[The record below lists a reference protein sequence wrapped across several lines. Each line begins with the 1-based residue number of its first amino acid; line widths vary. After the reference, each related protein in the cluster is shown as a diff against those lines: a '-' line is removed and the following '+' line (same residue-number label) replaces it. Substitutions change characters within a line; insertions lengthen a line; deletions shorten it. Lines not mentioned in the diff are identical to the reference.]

1 MEIFLILMIDMNKN
15 PSLSILIPAYEYSFG
30 VKRILDSVLE
40 SNLLTIKNEIEI
52 LISDDSHSDTIKQII
67 KSHEIQDIVK
77 LVYVKRDNVSGIASS
92 NWNNLLR
99 MANGK
104 YILFMH
110 HDEFPYGKNFF
121 NKLLRKIIHKP
132 NVDIFLLRCNIK
144 SLMKNKYRPH
154 VFDFIKK
161 IYFASSESI
170 YLRNTIGSPS
180 CVVIKKEKCPKF
192 DERLKWIVDL
202 DWYYKIL
209 NKKKLVIEFTKL
221 NYISVNRTNSI
232 SNKIKSNVA
241 EINNLEREIVKN
253 DYSPF
258 FVDTYKTSKS
268 FMYKIFIL
276 CESFLWYFA
285 KILTIPF
292 GYFFILDVDKK
303 FINKNDS

>member
-1 MEIFLILMIDMNKN
+1 MYKN

-30 VKRILDSVLE
+30 VQRILDSILE
-40 SNLLTIKNEIEI
+40 SDLLTIKNEIEI
-52 LISDDSHSDTIKQII
+52 LISDDSHSDAINQMI
-67 KSHEIQDIVK
+67 KSHEIQNTIKID
-77 LVYVKRDNVSGIASS
+77 YVKRDNVSGIASS

-104 YILFMH
+104 YLLFMH

-121 NKLLRKIIHKP
+121 NKLLSKIIHKP
-132 NVDIFLLRCNIK
+132 NVDVFFLRCNIK
-144 SLMKNKYRPH
+144 SFLKNKYRPH
-154 VFDFIKK
+154 ILDFIKK
-161 IYFASSESI
+161 IYFVSSESI
-170 YLRNTIGSPS
+170 FLRNTLGSPS

-202 DWYYKIL
+202 DWYYRIL
-209 NKKKLVIEFTKL
+209 DKKKLVFEFTKL
-221 NYISVNRTNSI
+221 NYISVYRNNSI
-232 SNKIKSNVA
+232 SNKIKFNVS

-258 FVDTYKTSKS
+258 FADTYETSKS
-268 FMYKIFIL
+268 FVYKIFIL
-276 CESFLWYFA
+276 CESFLWYFT

-292 GYFFILDVDKK
+292 GYLFILDVDKK